1 MWTSWGGTILPT
13 TRRET
18 EKEPPAFPKGQGR
31 SHTALSPGWAHGS
44 VSGVGTQLCLRGGHT
59 VSGSPTVCSYCH
71 HGRAACASVVSLKLY
86 LEDF

>member
-31 SHTALSPGWAHGS
+31 SHTALSTGWAHGS
-44 VSGVGTQLCLRGGHT
+44 VSGVGTRCQDRPQFVVTAIMGGLRVLQLYH
-59 VSGSPTVCSYCH
+59 
-71 HGRAACASVVSLKLY
+71 
-86 LEDF
+86 